1 MPPKKKSDTT
11 ESTEVAATSGTE
23 AKAAPP
29 AVRLSKGKDAKAQ
42 LGALLANEYMAGAL
56 KVYGK
61 SSLIEGA
68 EVKARKTKRIP
79 TGIFALDLA
88 LNGGWAVGGIHTLT
102 GHKSA
107 SKTTTLYRTL
117 GEAQKKCANCWD
129 ELAAC
134 KCGDTREPVIAY
146 LDVEGALDAAWACRF
161 LDLDKILV
169 STPEHAEQAIGISE
183 ALLRSKKCDIIVIDS
198 IAFMVTSKEI
208 TEDVGKDLVGDQA
221 RRLGK
226 GVRKFIAALNEA
238 MSSDGKRPTLFFTNQ
253 IRMKVG
259 VMFGNPETTPGG
271 LAPGFAAWTEVR
283 MKPAKYKMDDNGE
296 LALYGDFGFNVEKA
310 KNSVP
315 RTSYDYRVMLV
326 DTETKKLG
334 DIYDED
340 FILAHAERHGIVTG
354 GGASWK
360 CLEESFR
367 KKTEIEER
375 LVADKAFRKRVT
387 EALLAATLPTL

>member
-1 MPPKKKSDTT
+1 MSPRKKS
-11 ESTEVAATSGTE
+11 ESTESEAAESSGTE

-29 AVRLSKGKDAKAQ
+29 AVRLSKGNDAKAQ
-42 LGALLANEYMAGAL
+42 VAALFSDEGIAGAL
-56 KVYGK
+56 KTLGK
-61 SSLIEGA
+61 RTLILGSEF
-68 EVKARKTKRIP
+68 KARKLCRIP
-79 TGIFALDLA
+79 TGIFPLDLA
-88 LNGGWAVGGIHTLT
+88 LHGGWAVGGLHTLT

-107 SKTTTLYRTL
+107 AKTTTLYRTL

-129 ELAAC
+129 DLTAC

-146 LDVEGALDAAWACRF
+146 LDVEGAMDAAWASRF

-169 STPEHAEQAIGISE
+169 STPEYAEQAIDISE
-183 ALLRSKKCDIIVIDS
+183 ALLRSKKCDIIIIDS
-198 IAFMVTSKEI
+198 LAFMTTAKEI
-208 TEDVGKDLVGDQA
+208 EEASSKDLVGDQA

-296 LALYGDFGFNVEKA
+296 YALYGDFGFSVDKA
-310 KNSVP
+310 KNSIAKA
-315 RTSYDYRVMLV
+315 SYDYRMMLV

-334 DIYDED
+334 EIYDED
-340 FILAHAERHGIVTG
+340 FILAHAERNGIVTG
-354 GGASWK
+354 GGSSWK
-360 CLEESFR
+360 CLEEAFK

-387 EALLAATLPTL
+387 TTLLEVVTPKA